1 MKSARSL
8 FALLIFSL
16 ATTSAAVGQSVSERR
31 EGNAW
36 VRTVMHDDGTRTVS
50 KKDDTVK
57 EIEKWTMS
65 EDNVLLMRS
74 IFQTDKDGKFVRGQ
88 VFDSRGNLLYV
99 SDFIYDSMGRQLEER
114 VVDAR
119 GVPVRRL
126 IFTYDQFGR
135 AKPFNI
141 SFTDGSASAPVAVE
155 NAEHYSST
163 NDHGF
168 QVAPNSDG
176 SPAAPIPPA
185 STSSSRTRDEP
196 STRASIF
203 KSSAKKSFRNPKRR

>member
-1 MKSARSL
+1 MKLTRSL
-8 FALLIFSL
+8 L
-16 ATTSAAVGQSVSERR
+16 ATLVFTLSTAPAVVGQSVSERR

-36 VRTVMHDDGTRTVS
+36 VRTVMHEDGTRTVS

-65 EDNVLLMRS
+65 ADNVLLMRS

-141 SFTDGSASAPVAVE
+141 SFSNGSASAPVAVE
-155 NAEHYSST
+155 NADHYSST

-168 QVAPNSDG
+168 QVTPDG
-176 SPAAPIPPA
+176 EGRAVPVQTET
-185 STSSSRTRDEP
+185 TSRAKDEP
-196 STRASIF
+196 SARASIF

>member
-1 MKSARSL
+1 MKPLQSLLAVMIFTAAAAGLAR
-8 FALLIFSL
+8 
-16 ATTSAAVGQSVSERR
+16 GQNVSERR

-36 VRTVMHDDGTRTVS
+36 VRTVMHEDGTRTVS

-65 EDNVLLMRS
+65 ASDVLLMRS
-74 IFQTDKDGKFVRGQ
+74 IFQTDKDGRFVRGQ

-99 SDFIYDSMGRQLEER
+99 SDFLYDSMGRQLEER

-126 IFTYDQFGR
+126 IFTYDQFGK

-141 SFTDGSASAPVAVE
+141 SFTNGAASAPRAVQ

-168 QVAPNSDG
+168 QENPNIEG
-176 SPAAPIPPA
+176 RAAAPAAA
-185 STSSSRTRDEP
+185 ATTQKESTK
-196 STRASIF
+196 RAGFF
-203 KSSAKKSFRNPKRR
+203 KSSSKKSFRNPKRR